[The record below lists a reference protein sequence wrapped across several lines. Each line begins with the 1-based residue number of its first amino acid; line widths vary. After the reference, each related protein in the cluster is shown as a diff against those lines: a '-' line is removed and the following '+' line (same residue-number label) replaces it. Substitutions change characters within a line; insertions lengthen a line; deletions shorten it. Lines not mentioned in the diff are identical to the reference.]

1 MQNKD
6 VIKQNNE
13 AFIAEIL
20 DKREI
25 RRDEIRNKRRRVK
38 TFRSVTYVFQSLS
51 FLTATYFIYHY
62 AKDYAGFY
70 VALVWIVG
78 ALLLFVIE
86 AAKRF
91 SILETSQ
98 GYYNPEDR
106 HKTRWTPVI
115 ILAIVLSATV
125 SYQGGSKFVIEENA
139 GPTLVHNAQIDSI
152 SQLIAAQEAT
162 KAELSTSKWKG
173 ALTRGARDGINQA
186 NTVIAELMKEQRRL
200 QKRDE
205 YMNEAIEK
213 QHGDKFTA
221 FGYIFGGFAGF
232 LDLLLLFLLF
242 WAEKDET
249 DVERYA
255 KAQRNE
261 TKPETVA
268 PQRPEEAQRATLR
281 AVSHEST
288 LDRITAQNIALERR
302 LSELAEIVAQS
313 ATQRNETTQP
323 QPATRRNAVSNGVS
337 DDALLIEAELEKAR
351 NNLRAYRSKLRNKQG
366 NPETL
371 RRGVAK
377 WEGRINALETK
388 LQEIQ

>member
-1 MQNKD
+1 MKNKD
-6 VIKQNNE
+6 VIKQDNE

-38 TFRSVTYVFQSLS
+38 TFRSVTYVFQALS

-70 VALVWIVG
+70 VVLVWIVG
-78 ALLLFVIE
+78 GVLLLVIE

-115 ILAIVLSATV
+115 VLAIALSATV
-125 SYQGGSKFVIEENA
+125 SYQGGSKFVVEENA
-139 GPTLVHNAQIDSI
+139 GPILVHNAQIDSI

-173 ALTRGARDGINQA
+173 ALTRAARDGINQA

-205 YMNEAIEK
+205 YENEVITA

-232 LDLLLLFLLF
+232 LDLLLLSLLF

-249 DVERYA
+249 DIERYA
-255 KAQRNE
+255 KALQKE
-261 TKPETVA
+261 TPKRYA
-268 PQRPEEAQRATLR
+268 PSVPDEEHKSVLK
-281 AVSHEST
+281 AVRHDVV

-302 LSELAEIVAQS
+302 LSDLTGIVERLAETPKRSESVTDNRPRTPKRS
-313 ATQRNETTQP
+313 AH
-323 QPATRRNAVSNGVS
+323 TRRKKVTNNTGIRSCEQCGTDISQKRS
-337 DDALLIEAELEKAR
+337 DAKFCS
-351 NNLRAYRSKLRNKQG
+351 SKCRKDHHD
-366 NPETL
+366 EH
-371 RRGVAK
+371 K
-377 WEGRINALETK
+377 
-388 LQEIQ
+388 

>member
-1 MQNKD
+1 MKNKD
-6 VIKQNNE
+6 LIKQDND

-25 RRDEIRNKRRRVK
+25 RRDEIRNKRHRVNS
-38 TFRSVTYVFQSLS
+38 FRSVTYVFQALS

-78 ALLLFVIE
+78 GVLLAAIE
-86 AAKRF
+86 LAKRY
-91 SILETSQ
+91 SILETAQ

-115 ILAIVLSATV
+115 VISIALSALI
-125 SYQGGSKFVIEENA
+125 SYQGGSKFVVEENA
-139 GPTLVHNAQIDSI
+139 GPTLTHNTQIDSI
-152 SQLIAAQEAT
+152 QKMIVAQEAT

-186 NTVIAELMKEQRRL
+186 NLVIADLMKEQRRL

-205 YMNEAIEK
+205 YINEATEQI
-213 QHGDKFTA
+213 HADKFTA

-232 LDLLLLFLLF
+232 LDLLLLVLLF

-249 DVERYA
+249 DVERYV

-261 TKPETVA
+261 ISPATVA
-268 PQRPEEAQRATLR
+268 PQRPDEAQRATLR
-281 AVSHEST
+281 AVSYDAT
-288 LDRITAQNIALERR
+288 LDRITAQNIALESR
-302 LSELAEIVAQS
+302 LSELAEIVAAS
-313 ATQRNETTQP
+313 ATQRNATPQP
-323 QPATRRNAVSNGVS
+323 QPETRRNPVSNGVS

-351 NNLRAYRSKLRNKQG
+351 NNLRAYRSKLRNNQG

-377 WEGRINALETK
+377 WEGVVSALESQ
-388 LQEIQ
+388 LQQIN

>member
-1 MQNKD
+1 MKNKD
-6 VIKQNNE
+6 IIKQDNE
-13 AFIAEIL
+13 AFIAEII

-25 RRDEIRNKRRRVK
+25 RRDEIRAKRRRVK
-38 TFRSVTYVFQSLS
+38 TFRSVTYVFQALS

-78 ALLLFVIE
+78 GVLLAAIE

-91 SILETSQ
+91 SILETAQ

-106 HKTRWTPVI
+106 HKTRWTPIIVI
-115 ILAIVLSATV
+115 AIGLSATI

-173 ALTRGARDGINQA
+173 ALTRGARDGIAQA
-186 NTVIAELMKEQRRL
+186 NVVIADLMKEQRRL

-205 YMNEAIEK
+205 YMNEVVER

-232 LDLLLLFLLF
+232 LDLLLLVLLF

-255 KAQRNE
+255 KVQRNE
-261 TKPETVA
+261 TQPKNVA
-268 PQRPEEAQRATLR
+268 PQRPEEAQRNATLR
-281 AVSHEST
+281 AVSNAET
-288 LDRITAQNIALERR
+288 IDRVTAQNVALEKR
-302 LSELAEIVAQS
+302 LRELTAIVE
-313 ATQRNETTQP
+313 ATQRNATP

-337 DDALLIEAELEKAR
+337 DDALLIETQLDKAR
-351 NNLRAYRSKLRNKQG
+351 NNLRAYRSKLRNNKG

-371 RRGVAK
+371 RKGVVK
-377 WEGRINALETK
+377 WKQRVSQLETQ

>member
-1 MQNKD
+1 MKNKD
-6 VIKQNNE
+6 VIKQDNQ

-38 TFRSVTYVFQSLS
+38 TFRSVAYIFQALSL
-51 FLTATYFIYHY
+51 LTATYFIYHY

-70 VALVWIVG
+70 VALVWSVG
-78 ALLLFVIE
+78 VLLLFVIE

-91 SILETSQ
+91 SILETAQ

-115 ILAIVLSATV
+115 VIAIALSALV
-125 SYQGGSKFVIEENA
+125 SYQGGSKFVVEENS
-139 GPTLVHNAQIDSI
+139 GPALVHNARIDSI
-152 SQLIAAQEAT
+152 SQLIAAQDAT
-162 KAELSTSKWKG
+162 IAELKTSKWKG

-186 NTVIAELMKEQRRL
+186 NTIKAELISEQRRL

-232 LDLLLLFLLF
+232 LDLLLLSLLF

-255 KAQRNE
+255 RGQRSE
-261 TKPETVA
+261 PKPNAA

-281 AVSHEST
+281 AVSNDAT
-288 LDRITAQNIALERR
+288 IDRVTAQNIALEKR
-302 LSELAEIVAQS
+302 LRELTDIIEAQQQN
-313 ATQRNETTQP
+313 AQRPEPQP
-323 QPATRRNAVSNGVS
+323 QPATRRNAVTNDVTE
-337 DDALLIEAELEKAR
+337 DALLLESALEKAR
-351 NNLRAYRSKLRNKQG
+351 NNFRAYQSKLRNGKG
-366 NPETL
+366 NAETL
-371 RRGVAK
+371 RNGIAK
-377 WEGRINALETK
+377 WEKVIAQLEK
-388 LQEIQ
+388 QLQNIQ